1 LYPVESIESR
11 KRFYSRAI
19 PERWLVMFTHD
30 HQIPWGYLEK
40 DERGKVVLS
49 SDFKEV

>member
-1 LYPVESIESR
+1 
-11 KRFYSRAI
+11 
-19 PERWLVMFTHD
+19 VMFTHD